1 MYLLG
6 FSVFKEK
13 ILSGEKRQ
21 TIRIL
26 GKRRP
31 PRVGETLR
39 LYWHLKKRD
48 CELLREAKCVY
59 SEIWKWRDLKDNEE
73 MARLDGFNNIQ
84 EFRAFFQRYKP
95 IDDTEF
101 IVIRWE

>member
-31 PRVGETLR
+31 PRVGEALR
-39 LYWHLKKRD
+39 LYWHLRRRD

-73 MARLDGFNNIQ
+73 IARLDGL
-84 EFRAFFQRYKP
+84 FRAFFQRYKP

-101 IVIRWE
+101 IVNCNKMGVG

>member
-39 LYWHLKKRD
+39 LYWHLR
-48 CELLREAKCVY
+48 R
-59 SEIWKWRDLKDNEE
+59 RDLKDNEE
-73 MARLDGFNNIQ
+73 IARLDGFNNIQ
-84 EFRAFFQRYKP
+84 EFRASFQRYKP

>member
-13 ILSGEKRQ
+13 ILSEEKRQ

-39 LYWHLKKRD
+39 LYWHLR
-48 CELLREAKCVY
+48 R
-59 SEIWKWRDLKDNEE
+59 RDLKDNEE
-73 MARLDGFNNIQ
+73 IARLDGFNNIQ

>member
-39 LYWHLKKRD
+39 LYWHLR
-48 CELLREAKCVY
+48 R
-59 SEIWKWRDLKDNEE
+59 RDLKDNEE
-73 MARLDGFNNIQ
+73 IARLDGFNNIQ

-95 IDDTEF
+95 IDGTEF